1 MLTYFAAMWLGEA
14 DPLWPHV
21 VLLSVSILAAFVVGA
36 GILLESPKYSTSLHK
51 LATWLVLG
59 GIAIELLCTVLL
71 FVFDERIS
79 ARQDSVIISQQSR
92 ILALQQQ
99 TSNCSLSAEDSR
111 QLSTQLARFS
121 GQPAK
126 IVVFPV
132 NFESVWIADQV
143 YGILLN
149 AHWKV
154 EFPERS
160 PSPPG
165 DGFMVQ
171 GIFIDRSSDNASAEA
186 ANALREA
193 LNSNVSMASGS
204 GSAAGMSHAFET
216 TKPLVW
222 VLVGDKPSPLRSW
235 VAP

>member
-1 MLTYFAAMWLGEA
+1 LA
-14 DPLWPHV
+14 
-21 VLLSVSILAAFVVGA
+21 SILAAFTVGI
-36 GILLESPKYSTSLHK
+36 GILLELPKYSTSLHN

-59 GIAIELLCTVLL
+59 GIAIESLCTVLL

-79 ARQDSVIISQQSR
+79 AKQDSIIISQQSR

-99 TSNCSLSAEDSR
+99 TSNRALSADDSR
-111 QLSTQLARFS
+111 QLSTQLGRFS

-160 PSPPG
+160 TTPPA

-171 GIFIDRSSDNASAEA
+171 GIWVDRSNDNASAEA

-193 LNSNVSMASGS
+193 LNSHVSMASGS
-204 GSAAGMSHAFET
+204 GGAAGVSHAFDPA
-216 TKPLVW
+216 KSLVW
-222 VLVGDKPSPLRSW
+222 ILVGDKPSPLRTW
-235 VAP
+235 IAP